1 MSRFSL
7 ALRSLF
13 LLEQFLLNSQ
23 CVEIALAIGD
33 AKN

>member
-1 MSRFSL
+1 M
-7 ALRSLF
+7 ALCSLF
-13 LLEQFLLNSQ
+13 PLEQMLLNIQ